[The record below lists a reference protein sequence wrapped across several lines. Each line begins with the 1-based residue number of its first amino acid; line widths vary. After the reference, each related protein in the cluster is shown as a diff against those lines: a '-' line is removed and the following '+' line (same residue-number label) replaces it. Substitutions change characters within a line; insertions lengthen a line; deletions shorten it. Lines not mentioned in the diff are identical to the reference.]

1 MRISDCSSDVCSSD
15 LIEADDVDLARDPL
29 DLAAHHRHPL
39 LDREHRVLGR
49 VGGDADDE
57 PIDELRTAADDIHMA
72 ERDRIES
79 AGINAG
85 TRGHAASLSARK
97 ITGRARAHSGRC
109 RSAEHTSEL
118 QSLMRISY
126 AVL

>member
-1 MRISDCSSDVCSSD
+1 MRISDWSSDVCSSD
-15 LIEADDVDLARDPL
+15 LQPSYDDRRALAFREIHQQRIEADDVDLARDPL

-39 LDREHRVLGR
+39 LDREYRVLGR

-85 TRGHAASLSARK
+85 TRGQDRK
-97 ITGRARAHSGRC
+97 S
-109 RSAEHTSEL
+109 
-118 QSLMRISY
+118 
-126 AVL
+126 VV